1 MYLSEVRWTK
11 TVVSTFVEAGASH
24 EPLDYSS
31 GAFRCNVRGRDTEAN
46 PNPNPNPTLSWPLS
60 MGRSRSTVHA
70 TVHATVGD
78 GIEWDV
84 R

>member
-1 MYLSEVRWTK
+1 MMYLSEVRWTK

-46 PNPNPNPTLSWPLS
+46 PNPNPNPNPKLASHHGAIAIYSARYSTRYSW
-60 MGRSRSTVHA
+60 
-70 TVHATVGD
+70 
-78 GIEWDV
+78 
-84 R
+84 